1 MGLCSSIQCQSATL
15 NEDGYKRT
23 FVLRIESQHNEAE
36 YHCRFLNITLYPC
49 APAGFSPL
57 QEQLTESRTQFGQS
71 TQTLMSINVLPRML
85 SVVRCKTWAPISN
98 QLHQLSGRSQT
109 FRGRCAF
116 NRQSSTEKSVYQM
129 STGSDSHKHRVSSSG
144 RKGQVLILS
153 GYTCIGKTFCCNDT
167 MWRQD
172 LKLGEVVDMDSSTFK
187 RDRFPQNYLEAIRQK
202 AQDPNV
208 SIILVSTFPGVA
220 TELKNEGYYV
230 AQVYPDENIACK
242 NEWLRRLENRE
253 QGGRES
259 RLYKLVDAN
268 WDVWFQEMGT
278 RDVSK
283 SIPVSSAGF
292 LSNVIKDIYRSFLD
306 SRGGGGGTG
315 AEGIESTGRDANA

>member
-1 MGLCSSIQCQSATL
+1 MNQTAAVVFSNLCSRGHSCLRSQS
-15 NEDGYKRT
+15 
-23 FVLRIESQHNEAE
+23 F
-36 YHCRFLNITLYPC
+36 
-49 APAGFSPL
+49 
-57 QEQLTESRTQFGQS
+57 QEHLTGSRTQKHPTLGQL
-71 TQTLMSINVLPRML
+71 TPTLMSINVLPSL
-85 SVVRCKTWAPISN
+85 IVRCKTWAPISE
-98 QLHQLSGRSQT
+98 QLHQLSGRSHT
-109 FRGRCAF
+109 FLGRCAVSRPP
-116 NRQSSTEKSVYQM
+116 NTEKNDHRMGTRS
-129 STGSDSHKHRVSSSG
+129 SSHGHRVSHGG
-144 RKGQVLILS
+144 RKGEVLILS

-167 MWRQD
+167 KWRQD

-220 TELKNEGYYV
+220 TELKSEGYYV
-230 AQVYPDENIACK
+230 AQVYPNEDLDCK

-268 WDVWFQEMGT
+268 WDTWFQEMET

-283 SIPVSSAGF
+283 SIPVSSESF
-292 LSNVIKDIYRSFLD
+292 LSNVIEDIYRSFLA
-306 SRGGGGGTG
+306 SREGGIAVEATRSK
-315 AEGIESTGRDANA
+315 EQKANA